1 MESTG
6 KYLISVWNMLEDK
19 INVTIANSKWVSA
32 VKGNKDDTKDS
43 KWINVNNFLQLLY
56 ITLW

>member
-1 MESTG
+1 
-6 KYLISVWNMLEDK
+6 MLEDK
-19 INVTIANSKWVSA
+19 INVTNANSKWVSA